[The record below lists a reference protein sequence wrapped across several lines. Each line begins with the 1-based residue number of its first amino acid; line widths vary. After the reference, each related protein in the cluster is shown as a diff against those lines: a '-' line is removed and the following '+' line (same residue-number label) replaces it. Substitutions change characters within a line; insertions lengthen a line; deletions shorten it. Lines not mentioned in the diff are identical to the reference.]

1 MLINGY
7 GLVNKSK
14 NILPKVLITD
24 YVHPVLPSTLQKHGF
39 EVVYD
44 ETMNNDKLL
53 YCIHEFTGLVINS
66 KMTIDKPKIDLATQL
81 KWVARLGSGLEIIDV
96 PYCNQKNIRVVNS
109 PEGNCHAV
117 AEHEIGMLLAL
128 CNNLLKADREVRNF
142 VWDREGNRGIELR
155 GKTLGI
161 IGLGHT
167 GSALAEKMSSWGL
180 SVIYY
185 DKYKER
191 IPASLRFVKKVG
203 LEELQ
208 RRSDIISLHVPLTDE
223 TKQWIDKFFLQKCKD
238 GVIIS
243 NTSRGQ
249 VCHTRDLIEALQSG
263 KVYGACL
270 DVFENEKPGTFTES
284 EKEMY
289 RLLYSMQNVVLSPHI
304 AGWTKESLYYISAF
318 ILQKLGY
325 SE

>member
-1 MLINGY
+1 MWINGS
-7 GLVNKSK
+7 GLVNNKK
-14 NILPKVLITD
+14 NIRPKVLITD
-24 YVHPVLPSTLQKHGF
+24 YVHPIMPSTLEKQGF
-39 EVVYD
+39 EVIYD
-44 ETMNNDKLL
+44 ETMNNEKLKL
-53 YCIHEFTGLVINS
+53 CIHEFTGLVINS
-66 KMTIDKPKIDLATQL
+66 KITIDKTKIDLTSAL
-81 KWVARLGSGLEIIDV
+81 KWVARLGSGLEIIDLE
-96 PYCNQKNIRVVNS
+96 YCRQKDIKVVNS

-142 VWDREGNRGIELR
+142 IWDREGNRGIELR

-185 DKYKER
+185 DKYKEH
-191 IPASLRFVKKVG
+191 IPAGLRFVTKVG

-223 TKQWIDKFFLQKCKD
+223 TNQWINKFFLQKCKD

-263 KVYGACL
+263 KIYGACL
-270 DVFENEKPGTFTES
+270 DVFENEKPGTFTDN

-289 RLLYSMQNVVLSPHI
+289 RLLYRMQNVVLSPHI
-304 AGWTKESLYYISAF
+304 AGWTKESLYYISAY